1 MSNKLINE
9 TSPYL
14 LQHAQNPVDWY
25 PWGPEALQKAQA
37 ENKPIFL
44 SIGYAAC
51 HWCHVM
57 EHESFEDPE
66 TARILNDYFI
76 SIKVDREERPD
87 LDSIYMNAVV
97 MMTGQGG
104 WPMSL
109 FLTPQGEP
117 FYGGTYFPP
126 ERRFGMPAFR
136 EVLSAVARSWEKGRD
151 EIQRVG
157 SEMVQ
162 HLRQRGVVGG
172 AAGALHPDV
181 LQQAAQTLLKTYDWT
196 MGGWGRAPRFPQP
209 MAIEFLLLQ
218 FTRGNQK
225 ALEVAIHILDLMSRG
240 GMYDVVGGGF
250 HRYSTDDHW
259 LVPHF
264 EKMLY
269 DNGQLALAYLHAYLL
284 TDNITFRQ
292 VCIDTLDFIQRE
304 MTHPDGGFYS
314 SLDAD
319 SEGHEGRYYIWSPTE
334 IETALPDQADSDLF
348 HQVYTI
354 TSGGNFEGQTI
365 LQQKANLPELAL
377 QIGVTENDLVNL
389 LDGIHK
395 KLYAYREQRVR
406 PLTDDKVLVSWNALA
421 LRAFAEAARYLQ
433 RPDYLEIARKNAS
446 FLLQE
451 MYQENHLLRAWRAGQ
466 ARHNAF
472 LEDHA
477 GLILALL
484 HLYQGDPNLRWYKAA
499 VQIAGEMLAHFRNPQ
514 GGFFDTRSD
523 HGALI
528 TRPAE
533 IQDNATPSGSALAAS
548 ALLHLSA
555 YGERGEWRT
564 LAEDMLSTLQDMAG
578 QYPTVFGFWLQGMDF
593 ATGPVQQ
600 IAVIGSPAD
609 PGTRAL
615 LAEIWRAYRPRT
627 VVTVAGP
634 SADQPPAAGVPA
646 SSSEAPALL
655 RERGMIQGRPTAYV
669 CQGFVCNLPVN
680 DVDGLRQQ
688 LD

>member
-1 MSNKLINE
+1 MPNKLISE

-14 LQHAQNPVDWY
+14 LQHAHNPVDWY
-25 PWGPEALQKAQA
+25 PWGPEAMQKAQS

-66 TARILNDYFI
+66 VARILNDYFI

-87 LDSIYMNAVV
+87 LDSIYMNALV

-126 ERRFGMPAFR
+126 VRRFGMPAFL
-136 EVLSAVARSWEKGRD
+136 EVLSTVARSWEKDRE
-151 EIQRVG
+151 EIQHVG
-157 SEMVQ
+157 SEIAQ
-162 HLRQRGVVGG
+162 HLRQRSTWDG
-172 AAGALHPDV
+172 AADALQPDV
-181 LQQAAQTLLKTYDWT
+181 LRQATQTLLKTYDWI

-218 FTRGNQK
+218 STRDNQK
-225 ALEVAIHILDLMSRG
+225 ASEAAIHVLDMMSRG

-250 HRYSTDDHW
+250 HRYSTDDRW

-284 TDNITFRQ
+284 TGNIAFRQ
-292 VCIDTLDFIQRE
+292 VCTETLDFIRRE

-319 SEGHEGRYYIWSPTE
+319 SEGHEGRYYIWSPAE
-334 IETALPDQADSDLF
+334 IDTALPDQADRSLF
-348 HQVYTI
+348 HQAYTV
-354 TSGGNFEGQTI
+354 TARGNFEGQMI
-365 LQQKANLPELAL
+365 LQRKSGLPELAMQL
-377 QIGVTENDLVNL
+377 GVTENDLITL
-389 LDGIHK
+389 LDGIHA

-451 MYQENHLLRAWRAGQ
+451 MYQENRLLRAWRAGR

-484 HLYQGDPNLRWYKAA
+484 HLYQVDPNPRWYQTA
-499 VQIAGEMLAHFRNPQ
+499 VQIAGDMLAHFRNSQ

-528 TRPAE
+528 TRPSE
-533 IQDNATPSGSALAAS
+533 VQDNATPSGSALAAS

-555 YGERGEWRT
+555 YGEHREWRT
-564 LAEDMLSTLQDMAG
+564 LAEDMLSALQGMAG
-578 QYPTVFGFWLQGMDF
+578 QYPTAFGFWLQGMDF
-593 ATGPVQQ
+593 AAGPVRQ

-609 PGTRAL
+609 PATRAL
-615 LAEIWRAYRPRT
+615 LAEIWRTYRPRT
-627 VVTVAGP
+627 VVAIAGP
-634 SADQPPAAGVPA
+634 TVDQPPAAVA
-646 SSSEAPALL
+646 LATSSEAPALL
-655 RERGMIQGRPTAYV
+655 RERGMIHGRPTAFV

-680 DVDGLRQQ
+680 DVDGLKQQ